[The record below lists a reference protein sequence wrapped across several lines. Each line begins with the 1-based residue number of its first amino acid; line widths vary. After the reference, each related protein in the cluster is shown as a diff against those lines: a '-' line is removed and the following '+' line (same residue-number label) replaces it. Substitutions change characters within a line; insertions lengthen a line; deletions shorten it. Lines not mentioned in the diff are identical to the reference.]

1 MDISTTQFIN
11 KLKQYFKDKI
21 VEASYRLFIEPLE
34 LIGIENN
41 ELYLKTYS
49 NWSKSVIDERF
60 KDDIKFMAEKLLGE
74 EINVSILSDKS

>member
-1 MDISTTQFIN
+1 MDISTTEFMN
-11 KLKQYFKDKI
+11 NLKRYFKDKI

-49 NWSKSVIDERF
+49 NWSKSILDERF
-60 KDDIKFMAEKLLGE
+60 KDDIKFIAEKLLGK
-74 EINVSILSDKS
+74 EINVSIISDKS